1 MKIYISNYLSK
12 SISIVDYSTLELE
25 KEIVL
30 EDNIYPHHFCIEKEK
45 NLIYIP
51 SSSNGILYVLDLSND
66 KIIDT
71 VSIGGSL
78 SQVVLSD
85 NELFVANEDS
95 NSIYVLDKNTLN
107 PIGIIGVDNMP
118 HGFDFDRESKKL
130 YVPCINSIVCI
141 DTIN

>member
-1 MKIYISNYLSK
+1 MY
-12 SISIVDYSTLELE
+12 
-25 KEIVL
+25 
-30 EDNIYPHHFCIEKEK
+30 
-45 NLIYIP
+45 
-51 SSSNGILYVLDLSND
+51 
-66 KIIDT
+66 
-71 VSIGGSL
+71 
-78 SQVVLSD
+78 SD

-141 DTIN
+141 DTINKNIQKKINMDFRAWHIELDKQKKEMYISTLDGKLIIIDEVSMDIKGII